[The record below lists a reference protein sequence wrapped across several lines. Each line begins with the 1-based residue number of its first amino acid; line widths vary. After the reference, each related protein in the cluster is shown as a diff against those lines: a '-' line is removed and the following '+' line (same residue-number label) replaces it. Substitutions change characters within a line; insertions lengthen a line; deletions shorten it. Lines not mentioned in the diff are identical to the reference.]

1 MSLRNL
7 KHMPHIVAVMTP
19 FPYSIE
25 MDARLTEAMDMMQ
38 QHKIRHLPVMEQGK
52 LVSVLTDRDIKMAL
66 DPSIGLPPQDELTV
80 RNACVIDAF
89 IVETTAPLDR
99 VLLEMAERHIG
110 SALVVKEERLA
121 GIFTA
126 SDACRFLGDLLS
138 AQFPVY
144 TGGGDDAA

>member
-19 FPYSIE
+19 FPYSID
-25 MDARLTEAMDMMQ
+25 MDASLTQAMDMMRE
-38 QHKIRHLPVMEQGK
+38 HNIRHLPVMEQGE

-66 DPSIGLPPQDELTV
+66 DPSLGLPPREQLTV
-80 RNACVIDAF
+80 RNACVIDAY
-89 IVETTAPLDR
+89 IVNTTAPLDR

-110 SALVVKEERLA
+110 SALVLKDQRLA
-121 GIFTA
+121 GIFTT
-126 SDACRFLGDLLS
+126 SDACRYLGELLR

-144 TGGGDDAA
+144 TGPGDDAA

>member
-7 KHMPHIVAVMTP
+7 KHMPQIVAVMTP
-19 FPYSIE
+19 FPYSID
-25 MDARLTEAMDMMQ
+25 MDARLTQAMDMMQ
-38 QHKIRHLPVMEQGK
+38 EHKIRHLPVMEQGN

-66 DPSIGLPPQDELTV
+66 DPSIGLPPRDQLTV
-80 RNACVIDAF
+80 RNACVIDAY
-89 IVETTAPLDR
+89 IVNTNAPLDR

-110 SALVVKEERLA
+110 SALVVKEQKLA

-126 SDACRFLGDLLS
+126 SDACRFLGVLLS

>member
-7 KHMPHIVAVMTP
+7 KHMPHILAVMTP
-19 FPYSIE
+19 FPYSID
-25 MDARLTEAMDMMQ
+25 MDASLTQAMDMMQ
-38 QHKIRHLPVMEQGK
+38 KHKIRHLPVMEQGS

-66 DPSIGLPPQDELTV
+66 DPSLGLPPRWDLTV
-80 RNACVIDAF
+80 RNACVIDAY
-89 IVETTAPLDR
+89 IVNTTAPLNR

-110 SALVVKEERLA
+110 SALVVKDGRLA

-126 SDACRFLGDLLS
+126 SDACRYLGDLLS
-138 AQFPVY
+138 AQFPDY

>member
-19 FPYSIE
+19 FPYSID
-25 MDARLTEAMDMMQ
+25 MDARLTEAMDMMH
-38 QHKIRHLPVMEQGK
+38 QHTIRHLPVMERGE

-66 DPSIGLPPQDELTV
+66 DPSVGLPPREQLTV
-80 RNACVIDAF
+80 RNACVIDAY
-89 IVETTAPLDR
+89 IVNTTAPLDR

-110 SALVVKEERLA
+110 SALVVKEGRLA

-126 SDACRFLGDLLS
+126 SDACRYLGELLS

>member
-7 KHMPHIVAVMTP
+7 KHMPHVVAVMTP
-19 FPYSIE
+19 FPYSIDI
-25 MDARLTEAMDMMQ
+25 DAGLTQAMHMMQ
-38 QHKIRHLPVMEQGK
+38 EHKIRHLPVMEQGK

-66 DPSIGLPPQDELTV
+66 DPSVGLPPREQLTV
-80 RNACVIDAF
+80 RNACVIDAY
-89 IVETTAPLDR
+89 IVNTNAPLDR

-110 SALVVKEERLA
+110 SALVVKEQRLA